1 MKKIAIILV
10 MIMTVS
16 FTYAQNSKR
25 TSAFNYLRYGKLDK
39 AKTAIDEACVH
50 EKTMNDA
57 KTWFY
62 KGNIYLEIANSTDE
76 KYKDLDPD
84 AFNVAYE
91 AYKKAKELDTKN
103 EYLIE
108 ITPRIMACAAG
119 FYNNGVKNYN
129 EKLFIEAANDFKS
142 AYDANKFMG
151 TIDTSALYNVAVA
164 ADLGEDNEFAKKTY
178 NELIK
183 LNYNN
188 PSMYVSLTDIYRAEK
203 DSIKALEI
211 IQIGRERFPDEFS
224 LIISETNLYLAA
236 GETEKALRN
245 LKLAIEK
252 DTMNSTIYSAVGNMY
267 DRIVA
272 DTTKTYEE
280 RMEAFKESEKAYKRA
295 IYLYE
300 SNIKDKISNNLY
312 DITYSNASEG
322 TEQKSKINGTWY
334 LEFNANEGTNV
345 YLSNQVVDG
354 EIAISSIYF
363 DNKLFK
369 TAKSEGN
376 NVIAS
381 VSGILSK
388 SGKVKYT
395 IMEPIGFFDAVYNLG
410 ALYFNE
416 GVNVLLEADALRFGD
431 PKYDEEKAKGDKYLE
446 ESLPYLEKALEIN
459 STDYNTLFSLKQ
471 IYSRTGQTE
480 KYNEVNEK
488 LKEK

>member
-76 KYKDLDPD
+76 KYKDLDPN

-91 AYKKAKELDTKN
+91 AYKKAKEFDTKN

-129 EKLFIEAANDFKS
+129 EKLFIEAAIDFKS

-164 ADLGEDNEFAKKTY
+164 ADLGEDKEFAKETY
-178 NELIK
+178 DELIK

-224 LIISETNLYLAA
+224 LIISETNLFLAA
-236 GETEKALRN
+236 GETEKALKN

-252 DTMNSTIYSAVGNMY
+252 DTMNCTIYLAVGNMY

-295 IYLYE
+295 IYL
-300 SNIKDKISNNLY
+300 KPD
-312 DITYSNASEG
+312 
-322 TEQKSKINGTWY
+322 
-334 LEFNANEGTNV
+334 
-345 YLSNQVVDG
+345 
-354 EIAISSIYF
+354 
-363 DNKLFK
+363 
-369 TAKSEGN
+369 
-376 NVIAS
+376 
-381 VSGILSK
+381 
-388 SGKVKYT
+388 
-395 IMEPIGFFDAVYNLG
+395 FFDAVYNLG

-416 GVNVLLEADALRFGD
+416 GVNVLLEADTLPFGD

-446 ESLPYLEKALEIN
+446 ESLPCLEKALEIN

-488 LKEK
+488 LKEQLKE